1 MIWFSFL
8 ARLYLIKIIL
18 RTHTYIFYIF
28 FFTYFYFNIKIF
40 LKTCF
45 LLFYTSTKVFCAFR
59 LLAFLSRC
67 FSFLIWSLIF
77 FNLASNASDA
87 FLAESEIFAAFLYWH
102 TQSPR
107 QVQGVSYAEAW
118 IELSGLYALFNLFR
132 IRCLHKIV

>member
-1 MIWFSFL
+1 MIL
-8 ARLYLIKIIL
+8 KILFKHLFAYFKYFIL
-18 RTHTYIFYIF
+18 KNVKNLSLH
-28 FFTYFYFNIKIF
+28 
-40 LKTCF
+40 
-45 LLFYTSTKVFCAFR
+45 FYTSTKAFCAFR
-59 LLAFLSRC
+59 LLALFLSRC
-67 FSFLIWSLIF
+67 FSFFIWSLIF